1 MKIRSGKSFANILEN
16 GDIDHLSHL
25 YDFSNMETQDV
36 LHEPGLDAD
45 IEDDLTK
52 YVQSDGRLHSPE
64 NTESLVNEKMCI
76 RLGFEKSKT
85 LKTKKDFEAKN
96 ENESGNSNQKYS
108 GEQIKI
114 IKIKFIFTQP
124 PMGVK
129 KRYKII
135 LIQPPIGV
143 KIKI

>member
-25 YDFSNMETQDV
+25 YDLSNMETQDV

-52 YVQSDGRLHSPE
+52 YVQSDGRVHSPE

-96 ENESGNSNQKYS
+96 EIKSGNSNQKYS
-108 GEQIKI
+108 GEQIINNKDKI
-114 IKIKFIFTQP
+114 YIDTASNGCKNKDL
-124 PMGVK
+124 K
-129 KRYKII
+129 LY
-135 LIQPPIGV
+135 
-143 KIKI
+143 

>member
-1 MKIRSGKSFANILEN
+1 MKIRSGKSLANILEN

-25 YDFSNMETQDV
+25 YDLSNMETQDV

-52 YVQSDGRLHSPE
+52 YVQSDGRVHSPE

-96 ENESGNSNQKYS
+96 EIKSGNSNQKYS
-108 GEQIKI
+108 GEQIINNKDKI
-114 IKIKFIFTQP
+114 YIDTASNGCKNKDL
-124 PMGVK
+124 K
-129 KRYKII
+129 LY
-135 LIQPPIGV
+135 
-143 KIKI
+143 

>member
-129 KRYKII
+129 
-135 LIQPPIGV
+135 
-143 KIKI
+143 IKI